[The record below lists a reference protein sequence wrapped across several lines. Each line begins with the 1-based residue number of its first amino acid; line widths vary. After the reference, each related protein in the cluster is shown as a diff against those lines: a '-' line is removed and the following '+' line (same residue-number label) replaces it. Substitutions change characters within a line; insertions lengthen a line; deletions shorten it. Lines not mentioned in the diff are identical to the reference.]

1 MNALDPVTFSVIWGG
16 LVSTAAEMG
25 VTLSRTAYSVAVRE
39 GSDFSTGVFNADGYM
54 VAQGDY
60 SPGHLGSMA
69 YCVRRVLEDYPAST
83 LAPGDAIICNDPGIG
98 AGHLPDLYMICP
110 VFLDG
115 ELLAFAVNIAHQIDI
130 GGSGAGSQTIT
141 GIQDNFQEGLR
152 FLPTRA
158 YHQGEPIRDIFRVIE
173 ANVRVPDVIGDV
185 RAQYTA
191 NMFGARRIEDLA
203 RRYGTGVLR
212 QAMDQLIAQSE
223 AQMRAAIRAL
233 PEGRYEFHD
242 RMDDVG
248 PDTEP
253 VEAHVTVTIADGKV
267 VMDWAGSG
275 PQREAGLN
283 SYLHYTAAYSIA
295 ALKSVTLPQA
305 PQNEGFIRTIEVKAP
320 PGSFFNPTRP
330 APCGGRAV
338 VSHRIYE
345 VAMGALAKAV
355 PDRAIAATS
364 HFFNPNI
371 GGIDP
376 RTGRQFICWESII
389 GGIGARSTKDGI
401 EATSSPWNGTNVPV
415 EIQESRNP
423 ILIERFEL
431 IPDSAG
437 PGEFRGGCG
446 LRKDLRILVDG
457 PTLTNLGDRHV
468 YPPYGLLGGSPGR
481 LGVTLLNPGTKGET
495 RLHSKGN
502 YRLKRGDVV
511 SWQTAGAG
519 GIGDAFRRS
528 PEAVLRDVKNG
539 LVSIDGAA
547 RDYGV
552 VVDPRRL
559 TVDVEA
565 TAKRRRRASAA
576 GKATRAARKPGAAGR
591 TKKPAPAPT
600 PAARRRTRR

>member
-1 MNALDPVTFSVIWGG
+1 MTTTLDPVTFSVIWGG
-16 LVSTAAEMG
+16 LLSTAAEMG
-25 VTLSRTAYSVAVRE
+25 VTLTRTAYSVAVRE
-39 GSDFSTGVFNADGYM
+39 GSDFSTGVFNADGDM

-69 YCVRRVLEDYPAST
+69 FCVRRMLEDYPADT
-83 LAPGDAIICNDPGIG
+83 LSPGDAIICNDPGIG
-98 AGHLPDLYMICP
+98 AGHLPDLYMISP
-110 VFLDG
+110 VFHDG
-115 ELLAFAVNIAHQIDI
+115 RIVAFTVNIAHQIDI

-158 YHQGEPIRDIFRVIE
+158 FVQGEPVRDIFRVIE
-173 ANVRVPDVIGDV
+173 ANVRVPEVLGDI

-191 NMFGARRIEDLA
+191 NLTGARRIEELA
-203 RRYGTGVLR
+203 RRYGADVLR

-233 PEGRYEFHD
+233 PAGVYTFRD

-248 PDTEP
+248 PGTEP
-253 VEAHVTVTIADGKV
+253 VDAQVTVTIGDGKITL
-267 VMDWAGSG
+267 DWAGSG
-275 PQREAGLN
+275 PQREAGCN

-295 ALKSVTLPQA
+295 AVKSVTLAAA
-305 PQNEGFIRTIEVKAP
+305 PQNEGIIRTIEVKAP

-355 PDRAIAATS
+355 PGRAIAATS

-371 GGIDP
+371 GGTHP
-376 RTGRQFICWESII
+376 GTGRQFICWESVI

-423 ILIERFEL
+423 VLIERVEL

-437 PGEFRGGCG
+437 PGKFRGGCG
-446 LRKDLRILVDG
+446 LRKDLRVLAG
-457 PTLTNLGDRHV
+457 ATTFYNLGDRHL
-468 YPPYGLLGGSPGR
+468 YPPYGLSGGKPGR
-481 LGVTLLNPGTKGET
+481 VGVTWLNPDT
-495 RLHSKGN
+495 RKARKLHSKGV
-502 YRLKRGDVV
+502 YRLQAGDLL

-519 GIGDAFRRS
+519 GFGNPLQRA
-528 PEAVLRDVKNG
+528 PESVLRDVRNG
-539 LVSIDGAA
+539 LVSVGEAA
-547 RDYGV
+547 KSYGV
-552 VVDPRRL
+552 VIDPKRL
-559 TVDVEA
+559 TVDPAA
-565 TAKRRRRASAA
+565 TVRRR
-576 GKATRAARKPGAAGR
+576 KAPRGNNGQRRKG
-591 TKKPAPAPT
+591 
-600 PAARRRTRR
+600 

>member
-1 MNALDPVTFSVIWGG
+1 MKPIDPVTFSVIWGG

-39 GSDFSTGVFNADGYM
+39 GSDFSTGVFNAEGYM

-69 YCVRRVLEDYPAST
+69 YCVRRVLEDYPAET
-83 LAPGDAIICNDPGIG
+83 LSPGDAIICNDPGIG

-115 ELLAFAVNIAHQIDI
+115 TLLAFAVNIAHQIDI

-158 YHQGEPIRDIFRVIE
+158 YHKGEPIRDIFRIIE

-191 NMFGARRIEDLA
+191 NMSGARRIEDLA
-203 RRYGTGVLR
+203 RRYGPELLR
-212 QAMDQLIAQSE
+212 QAMDQLIKQSE
-223 AQMRAAIRAL
+223 AQMRAAIRSL
-233 PEGRYEFHD
+233 PEGVYEFHD

-253 VEAHVTVTIADGKV
+253 VEAHVTVTIKDGNV

-283 SYLHYTAAYSIA
+283 SYLHYTSAYSIA

-423 ILIERFEL
+423 ILVERLEL

-468 YPPYGLLGGSPGR
+468 YPPYGLSGGSPGR
-481 LGVTLLNPGTKGET
+481 LGVTLLNPGTRSERK
-495 RLHSKGN
+495 LHSKGN
-502 YRLKRGDVV
+502 YRLRKNDVI

-519 GIGDAFRRS
+519 GIGDPMKRS
-528 PEAVLRDVKNG
+528 PQAVLRDVRNE
-539 LVSIDGAA
+539 LVSIEGAA

-552 VVDPRRL
+552 VIDPKKL
-559 TVDVEA
+559 VLDLAA
-565 TAKRRRRASAA
+565 TEKLRRRGGASK
-576 GKATRAARKPGAAGR
+576 GTRARNKTKRAVRSFRKDTTRETFAGQ
-591 TKKPAPAPT
+591 
-600 PAARRRTRR
+600 

>member
-1 MNALDPVTFSVIWGG
+1 MTNLDPVTFSVIWGG
-16 LVSTAAEMG
+16 LLSTAAEMG
-25 VTLSRTAYSVAVRE
+25 VTLTRTAYSVAVRE
-39 GSDFSTGVFNADGYM
+39 GSDFSTGVFNADGDM

-69 YCVRRVLEDYPAST
+69 FCVRRMLEDYPAET
-83 LAPGDAIICNDPGIG
+83 LSPGDAIICNDPGIG
-98 AGHLPDLYMICP
+98 AGHLPDLYMISP
-110 VFLDG
+110 VFHDG
-115 ELLAFAVNIAHQIDI
+115 RIVAFAVNIAHQIDI

-158 YHQGEPIRDIFRVIE
+158 FVKGEPVRDIFRVIE
-173 ANVRVPDVIGDV
+173 ANVRVPEVLGDI

-191 NMFGARRIEDLA
+191 NLTGARRIEELA
-203 RRYGTGVLR
+203 RRYGADVLR
-212 QAMDQLIAQSE
+212 RAMDQLIAQSE

-233 PEGRYEFHD
+233 PAGVYTFRD

-253 VEAHVTVTIADGKV
+253 VEAQVTVTIGDGKITL
-267 VMDWAGSG
+267 DWAGSG
-275 PQREAGLN
+275 PQREAGCN

-295 ALKSVTLPQA
+295 AVKSVTLASA
-305 PQNEGFIRTIEVKAP
+305 PQNEGIIRTIEVKAP

-355 PDRAIAATS
+355 PERAIAATS

-371 GGIDP
+371 GGTHP
-376 RTGRQFICWESII
+376 NTGRQFICWESVI

-423 ILIERFEL
+423 VLIERLEL
-431 IPDSAG
+431 IADSAG
-437 PGEFRGGCG
+437 PGKFRGGCG
-446 LRKDLRILVDG
+446 VRKDLRILSG
-457 PTLTNLGDRHV
+457 ATTFYNLSDRHV
-468 YPPYGLLGGSPGR
+468 YPPYGLSGGKPGR
-481 LGVTLLNPGTKGET
+481 LGVTWLNHGTRKA
-495 RLHSKGN
+495 RKLHSKGV
-502 YRLKRGDVV
+502 YRLAAGDLL

-519 GIGDAFRRS
+519 GFGNPLLRA
-528 PEAVLRDVKNG
+528 PEAVLRDVRNG
-539 LVSIDGAA
+539 LVSVAEAA
-547 RDYGV
+547 KSYGV
-552 VVDPRRL
+552 VIEPRRL
-559 TVDVEA
+559 AIDPAATVRRRKSNNR
-565 TAKRRRRASAA
+565 KRR
-576 GKATRAARKPGAAGR
+576 KA
-591 TKKPAPAPT
+591 
-600 PAARRRTRR
+600 